1 MSPLEAVSARL
12 PEPARDIRLN
22 LQSVLGGSSLSPV
35 SRLTVAIACAW
46 ASGSKPLARALE
58 AEAQSALPEPEAAA
72 TIDDA
77 RAAAALMSMNNIFY
91 RFRHFVGKEGYRE
104 RPARLRMGRIARPL
118 TDKATF
124 ELACLAVSAIHG
136 CEDCVKSHEL
146 TVLGH
151 GKSEDDVMDT
161 IRLAAVV
168 HAAAVGLLM
177 TEE

>member
-1 MSPLEAVSARL
+1 MTLTELQDSL
-12 PEPARDIRLN
+12 PDYARDLKLN
-22 LQSVLGGSSLSPV
+22 LQTVLAQAELTPQQTW
-35 SRLTVAIACAW
+35 TVAMACAL
-46 ASGSKPLARALE
+46 ASRNAALSE
-58 AEAQSALPEPEAAA
+58 TIGAEAAQRLAPAQLHSAKAAFA
-72 TIDDA
+72 I
-77 RAAAALMSMNNIFY
+77 MGMNNIFY

-151 GKSEDDVMDT
+151 GKTEDDVMDT
-161 IRLAAVV
+161 IRLAAVI

>member
-22 LQSVLGGSSLSPV
+22 LQSVLGGSTLSPV

-58 AEAQSALPEPEAAA
+58 AEAQASLPEPEAAA
-72 TIDDA
+72 SVDDA

-124 ELACLAVSAIHG
+124 ELACLAVSAMSRG
-136 CEDCVKSHEL
+136 
-146 TVLGH
+146 
-151 GKSEDDVMDT
+151 
-161 IRLAAVV
+161 
-168 HAAAVGLLM
+168 
-177 TEE
+177 